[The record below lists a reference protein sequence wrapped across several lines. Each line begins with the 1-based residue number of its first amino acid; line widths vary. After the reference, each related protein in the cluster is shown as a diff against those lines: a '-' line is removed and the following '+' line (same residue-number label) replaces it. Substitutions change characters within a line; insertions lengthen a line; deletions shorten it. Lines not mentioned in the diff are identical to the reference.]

1 MGLSLTTHRGLKLRV
16 GQAGVAMGRVGGSSL
31 IPARFLLM
39 LAHFVL
45 AACMF
50 FDQVRARSCAWIRW
64 CGGVVLGGVEFCL
77 CLVCLGQLSQLCRC
91 RDVANASPTLLP
103 YMGRPHPHVELHRKA
118 CHCAR
123 DVLCLI
129 MHVQYLST
137 KRSLPRVQLA
147 NTHNIPHHSSTL
159 TCGWA
164 GRVRSS
170 V

>member
-1 MGLSLTTHRGLKLRV
+1 
-16 GQAGVAMGRVGGSSL
+16 L

-50 FDQVRARSCAWIRW
+50 FDQVRARSCARICW
-64 CGGVVLGGVEFCL
+64 CGGVVSGGVEFCL

-118 CHCAR
+118 FHWAR

-129 MHVQYLST
+129 MHVQCLST
-137 KRSLPRVQLA
+137 KRSLPRLQWAHKHSQHSPPLVH
-147 NTHNIPHHSSTL
+147 THLRLGRTRSFKRVIGRTRRKTAASRTSSWL
-159 TCGWA
+159 
-164 GRVRSS
+164 R
-170 V
+170 